1 MIKLNND
8 VRKCL
13 LDGEMVLLDSRGG
26 AYFGLNEVGTRML
39 ELALQSRNREEAV
52 DIILDEFEVDEATAL
67 KDWDDLFTA
76 LTSKGL
82 IIADES

>member
-13 LDGEMVLLDSRGG
+13 IDGEMVLLDSRGG

-39 ELALQSRNREEAV
+39 ELALQARNREEAV

-67 KDWDDLFTA
+67 KDWDDLFAA

>member
-13 LDGEMVLLDSRGG
+13 IDGEMVLLDSRGG
-26 AYFGLNEVGTRML
+26 SYFGLNEVGTRML
-39 ELALQSRNREEAV
+39 ELALQARNREEAV
-52 DIILDEFEVDEATAL
+52 DILLDEFEVDEATAL
-67 KDWDDLFTA
+67 KDWDDLFAA

>member
-1 MIKLNND
+1 MIKLSND

-13 LDGEMVLLDSRGG
+13 IDGEMVLLDSRGG

-39 ELALQSRNREEAV
+39 ELALQARNREEAV
-52 DIILDEFEVDEATAL
+52 DILLDEFEVDEATAL
-67 KDWDDLFTA
+67 KDWDDLFAA

>member
-13 LDGEMVLLDSRGG
+13 IDGEMVLLDSRGG

-39 ELALQSRNREEAV
+39 ELALQAKDRESV
-52 DIILDEFEVDEATAL
+52 INLLLDEFEVDETIL
-67 KDWDDLFTA
+67 GKDFDELLDTLSA
-76 LTSKGL
+76 KGL
-82 IIADES
+82 IVGHEE

>member
-13 LDGEMVLLDSRGG
+13 IDGEMVLLDSRGG

-39 ELALQSRNREEAV
+39 ELALQAKDRESV
-52 DIILDEFEVDEATAL
+52 INLLLDEFEVDETVL
-67 KDWDDLFTA
+67 GKDFDELLDILSA
-76 LTSKGL
+76 KGL
-82 IIADES
+82 IVGHEE